1 VLIGVTALPVMYLAA
16 INAPAWHASTLVW
29 NALGFIDL
37 VLDVALGVAS
47 SPGIPFGFG
56 SPSANG
62 GLTTTLP
69 WILIPCFNVSLLAHR
84 HLLIFQRLRL
94 SRAVLL
100 GA

>member
-1 VLIGVTALPVMYLAA
+1 MLIGVTALPVAYLAA
-16 INAPAWHASTLVW
+16 IKAPAWRASTLVW

-37 VLDVALGVAS
+37 VLGVALGVAS
-47 SPGIPFGFG
+47 SPGIPSGFAN
-56 SPSANG
+56 PSANG

-69 WILIPCFNVSLLAHR
+69 WILIPCFNVPLLAHL

-94 SRAVLL
+94 SPAVML